1 MAKTVSSEN
10 KVLTFIKSKKI
21 KFVDL
26 KFMDFPGQW
35 QHFTV
40 PASQERN
47 DIQESVAFFPHEI
60 SKIYSVWKNP

>member
-1 MAKTVSSEN
+1 MGKTVSPVDN
-10 KVLTFIKSKKI
+10 VLSFVQKNKI

-40 PASQERN
+40 PVSQLKKDSFEDGFGFDGSSIRG
-47 DIQESVAFFPHEI
+47 
-60 SKIYSVWKNP
+60 